1 MLETGSDKTIQYSR
15 HWGFRFQIAFF
26 DKTVWVFIPEASERS
41 EGLRRALGSLDEDDP
56 NILLAIQL
64 SLQESRRDQGLDDC
78 LVRGMEG
85 RVELERGV
93 DRGHER
99 SAQLGDLG
107 DVALHSLT
115 ADSAGA
121 RGTSFPTS
129 LADPPR
135 PPNRT
140 DSTYQSPRSASLP
153 PPPPT
158 LSAELLELGG
168 SLMKLGN
175 ITTTND
181 LDSHAQEQ
189 RCSRHIHSHSSP
201 AGPYSIEPAY
211 SNCSHRQE
219 ANAQGSPY
227 ALDHIAITDPCF
239 SSKEQGYRHATGYS
253 IETDRNQNLAQL
265 SSYMQEHAAVCDR
278 TAKPDSSYSHLQEHS
293 SSNAQG
299 RPASYSLKRPSKSDL
314 QPPAQLCLP
323 SPELEPEHLL
333 SPVIPRGGPFSPSDP
348 QSLESLDPAASA
360 QLLDNI
366 MAWFNNNIN
375 PQNNPQ
381 SLALIP
387 SPPTTESDS
396 SPDTHTEAESKSQTS
411 REGTPVPTWQ
421 PPEGEPEEDAGSSST
436 CPGEL
441 GMEGTKNSR
450 PSSLDLESREG
461 VDARGVADL
470 SLDEACTHLSHPRSL
485 CGNSPAHT
493 ATDGDLAFNPQTE
506 GGQSPEEWEEQ
517 VHLV

>member
-1 MLETGSDKTIQYSR
+1 MFCFL
-15 HWGFRFQIAFF
+15 FF
-26 DKTVWVFIPEASERS
+26 PEASERS

-93 DRGHER
+93 DRGQER
-99 SAQLGDLG
+99 SAHLGDLG
-107 DVALHSLT
+107 EVALHSLT
-115 ADSAGA
+115 ADSPAGA
-121 RGTSFPTS
+121 RGASFPTS

-189 RCSRHIHSHSSP
+189 CCSRHSHSHSSP

-219 ANAQGSPY
+219 ANAQSSPY
-227 ALDHIAITDPCF
+227 ALDHMAITDPCF

-253 IETDRNQNLAQL
+253 AEAERNQNLAQP

-278 TAKPDSSYSHLQEHS
+278 TAKPDSSYSHSQEHS
-293 SSNAQG
+293 SSNPQG
-299 RPASYSLKRPSKSDL
+299 RPAAYSLKRPSKSDL
-314 QPPAQLCLP
+314 QPPAQLCLL

-381 SLALIP
+381 SLAMIP

-411 REGTPVPTWQ
+411 REVTPVPIWQ
-421 PPEGEPEEDAGSSST
+421 PPEGEPEEDAGSSSP
-436 CPGEL
+436 CPGAV
-441 GMEGTKNSR
+441 GTEGAKTSR
-450 PSSLDLESREG
+450 PSSLDLESRKAVEEG
-461 VDARGVADL
+461 VDARCVADL
-470 SLDEACTHLSHPRSL
+470 SLDEAYTHLSHPHSL

-493 ATDGDLAFNPQTE
+493 ATATERDLAFNPQME
-506 GGQSPEEWEEQ
+506 GDQSPEDWEEQ

>member
-1 MLETGSDKTIQYSR
+1 M
-15 HWGFRFQIAFF
+15 
-26 DKTVWVFIPEASERS
+26 
-41 EGLRRALGSLDEDDP
+41 
-56 NILLAIQL
+56 
-64 SLQESRRDQGLDDC
+64 DDC

-99 SAQLGDLG
+99 SAQLGDI
-107 DVALHSLT
+107 ALHSLT
-115 ADSAGA
+115 TDSPAGA
-121 RGTSFPTS
+121 RGTSFPTC

-168 SLMKLGN
+168 SLMTLGS
-175 ITTTND
+175 ITTTNN

-189 RCSRHIHSHSSP
+189 RCSCHIHNHSLP
-201 AGPYSIEPAY
+201 AGPYSVEPGS

-219 ANAQGSPY
+219 ANAQSSPY
-227 ALDHIAITDPCF
+227 ALNPITTTDPCF
-239 SSKEQGYRHATGYS
+239 SSKEQGYRHAAGYS
-253 IETDRNQNLAQL
+253 VETDRNPNLAQP

-278 TAKPDSSYSHLQEHS
+278 TAKQDSSYSHLQEHS
-293 SSNAQG
+293 SSNPQG
-299 RPASYSLKRPSKSDL
+299 RPAAYSLKRPSQSDP
-314 QPPAQLCLP
+314 QPPAQLCLL
-323 SPELEPEHLL
+323 SPELEPEQLL

-366 MAWFNNNIN
+366 MAWFNNIN

-396 SPDTHTEAESKSQTS
+396 SPDSHTEAESKSQTS
-411 REGTPVPTWQ
+411 RGVTPVPIWQ
-421 PPEGEPEEDAGSSST
+421 PLEGEPEEDTGSSSP
-436 CPGEL
+436 CPGAV
-441 GMEGTKNSR
+441 GMEGAKTSR
-450 PSSLDLESREG
+450 PNSLDLESRKAVEEG
-461 VDARGVADL
+461 VDARCVVDL
-470 SLDEACTHLSHPRSL
+470 SLDEAYTHLSHPQPHCR
-485 CGNSPAHT
+485 NSPAHT
-493 ATDGDLAFNPQTE
+493 ATATETGLAFNPQME
-506 GGQSPEEWEEQ
+506 GDQSPEEWEEQ